1 MERRRLGKT
10 DMKVAVLGFGGA
22 EIGFENVAPPEV
34 ERLLN
39 GALDAGLNVIDTAEC
54 YMASEESIGFA
65 VAHRRKDYFL
75 FTKCGHSR
83 GFESPADWEDP
94 VRLENSLEQSLRRL
108 RTDHLDLFQLHS
120 CSREVLEKGAVIDFM
135 KKAKQSGK
143 TRFIGYSGENDAAL
157 YAVRSGVFDTL
168 QISVNLADQSAIDFI
183 LPAAVRQGM
192 GVIAKR
198 PIANVAWRYT
208 DRPIDYHVPY
218 WERFKKLDYDF
229 LKTTADE
236 AVATALRFTLR
247 VPGICIAIVGTKRP
261 GRWEENVRIVN
272 EGVLDARRYEA
283 IRRRWKE
290 IAPTDWFG
298 QT

>member
-1 MERRRLGKT
+1 VERRKLGKT

-22 EIGFENVAPPEV
+22 EIGFENVSPPKV

-54 YMASEESIGFA
+54 YRASEEMIGFA

-75 FTKCGHSR
+75 FTKCGHSQ
-83 GFESPADWEDP
+83 GFENPADWEDTE
-94 VRLENSLEQSLRRL
+94 RLEDSLQESLRRL

-120 CSREVLEKGAVIDFM
+120 CPWDVLKKGAVIDFM
-135 KKAKQSGK
+135 QKAKRSGK

-168 QISVNLADQSAIDFI
+168 QISVNLADQSAMDLV
-183 LPAAVRQGM
+183 LPAAVSQGM

-198 PIANVAWRYT
+198 PLANVAWRHT
-208 DRPIDYHVPY
+208 DRPDEYYATY
-218 WERFKKLDYDF
+218 WERFKKLNYDF
-229 LKTTADE
+229 LRAPE
-236 AVATALRFTLR
+236 SEVVATALRFTLS
-247 VPGICIAIVGTKRP
+247 VPGVSVAIVGTKQP
-261 GRWEENVRIVN
+261 GRWEQNVRIAN
-272 EGVLDARRYEA
+272 EGVLDVRRYEV

-290 IAPTDWFG
+290 VAQTDWLG
-298 QT
+298 QV

>member
-1 MERRRLGKT
+1 MEMRRLGKT
-10 DMKVAVLGFGGA
+10 GLNVAVLGFGGA
-22 EIGFENVAPPEV
+22 EVGFEDISPRKV
-34 ERLLN
+34 ERLL
-39 GALDAGLNVIDTAEC
+39 GSALDAGLNVIDTAEC
-54 YMASEESIGFA
+54 YRASEESIGFA

-94 VRLENSLEQSLRRL
+94 VRLQQSLEESLRRL

-120 CSREVLEKGAVIDFM
+120 CSREILEKGAVIDFM

-168 QISVNLADQSAIDFI
+168 QTSVNLADQGAIDFV
-183 LPAAVRQGM
+183 LPTAMRQGM

-218 WERFKKLDYDF
+218 WERFKKLDYGF
-229 LKTTADE
+229 LKGAQDE

-247 VPGICIAIVGTKRP
+247 VPGVSVAIVGTQHP
-261 GRWEENVRIVN
+261 GRWEENARIVN
-272 EGVLDARRYEA
+272 EGILDVRRYEA
-283 IRRRWKE
+283 IRSRWKE
-290 IAPTDWFG
+290 VASADWSG
-298 QT
+298 QI